1 MKETGLQP
9 ASQLANGRL
18 AVTFE
23 VNDNDYYSIPITSK
37 IHAKNLCQGDKYFY
51 FFRLIFWDFADR
63 NFRPDGP
70 RLAPQPLSRGKRF
83 AHRINKLDIFR
94 EDISRGYTLF

>member
-23 VNDNDYYSIPITSK
+23 VNDNDYYSTPITSK
-37 IHAKNLCQGDKYFY
+37 IHAKNPCQGDKYFY
-51 FFRLIFWDFADR
+51 FFA
-63 NFRPDGP
+63 
-70 RLAPQPLSRGKRF
+70 
-83 AHRINKLDIFR
+83 
-94 EDISRGYTLF
+94 